1 MTANVQTSGRNA
13 HGAHGAVAAAHP
25 YAMTADADVARAL
38 ARGRA
43 LQGRAMRSGF
53 VGVARAL
60 RRLIADYGRTREGF
74 ARHGAA

>member
-1 MTANVQTSGRNA
+1 MTANVQTSARSADGV
-13 HGAHGAVAAAHP
+13 HHAVAAAHP
-25 YAMTADADVARAL
+25 YALTVDADVALAL

-60 RRLIADYGRTREGF
+60 RRLLAEYGRTREGF